1 MLFILFS
8 SSLHA
13 ILLPA
18 RIFSDNM
25 VLQREAAIPVW
36 GTAIP
41 GEQITLRLGASKVK
55 TVTKSDGHWR
65 VNLPQLPAGGP
76 LKLEIKGQKEKIEFK
91 NVLIGD
97 VWFAS
102 GQSNMEHPMK
112 GWEFIPHSAID
123 HAEKEIADSNYPEI
137 RLFSVPKYPSP
148 VEQKDLPG
156 GKWEIAGPESVSGF
170 SSTAWFFG
178 KELYRKLKV
187 PIGII
192 HSSWGG
198 TPIQTWM
205 SRESREHYK
214 TSVKIP
220 EVPLKFDPEGWSEK
234 VRESLE
240 KNLIR
245 RNQISYPI
253 AGLPEKAGKS
263 DYDDSSWK
271 SVDIL
276 NPNSRFGNIAW
287 LRNKIVIPESY
298 RKQRLCLS
306 LGFLGWQSQ
315 VFCNGTELG
324 YFSYPRPV
332 KVEIPAQ
339 LVHSGENVVSIRLA
353 MPWGGTQVFG
363 DKEQFFIANS
373 NRSFYSGLVD
383 GWKVNDQLESII
395 PIVESYQNNPSFLFN
410 GMVAPVIPYALKG
423 FIWYQGESNAGEP
436 QLYEKMFKQLIVDWR
451 KLWRQENLPFLF
463 VQTSNIEQSHE
474 FDKKSDS
481 WCLLREAQQKALSL
495 PMTGMA
501 ISLDM
506 GNPYDVHPK
515 NKQDFGH
522 RLALQAFKVA
532 YHQDIVADGPL
543 YESNEIKG
551 DTVVVQIKDVANDVV
566 STRPGNLS
574 GFETAG
580 KDGLFQ
586 EAKAFLRGKRIYI
599 YADKIKN
606 PVAVRYGWTNNPDC
620 SLFNKEGLPLA
631 PFRTANP

>member
-1 MLFILFS
+1 MKINRLNNTKKAGWFMLFIFFS

-25 VLQREAAIPVW
+25 VLQREVAIPVW

-41 GEQITLRLGASKVK
+41 GEQITLRLGASEVK
-55 TVTKSDGHWR
+55 IVTKSDGHWR
-65 VNLPQLPAGGP
+65 ANLPQLPAGGP
-76 LKLEIKGQKEKIEFK
+76 FKLEIKGQKEKIEFK

-123 HAEKEIADSNYPEI
+123 SYEKEIADSNYPEI

-156 GKWEIAGPESVSGF
+156 GKWEIAGPELVSGF

-178 KELYRKLKV
+178 KELYQKLKV

-205 SRESREHYK
+205 SRESLEPYQ
-214 TSVKIP
+214 TSVNIP
-220 EVPLKFDPEGWSEK
+220 AVPLKFDPAAWTEK
-234 VRESLE
+234 VSESLA

-245 RNQISYPI
+245 RNQISYPTD
-253 AGLPEKAGKS
+253 GLPEKISKS
-263 DYDDSSWK
+263 DFDDSSWK

-276 NPNSRFGNIAW
+276 NPNSRFGNITW

-298 RKQRLCLS
+298 HRQTICLS
-306 LGFLGWQSQ
+306 LGFLGRQSQ
-315 VFCNGTELG
+315 VFFNGTELG

-339 LVHSGENVVSIRLA
+339 LVQSGENVLSIRLA
-353 MPWGGTQVFG
+353 MPWGETQVFG
-363 DKEQFFIANS
+363 KKEQFFITNS
-373 NRSFYSGLVD
+373 SHSISLNLVQ
-383 GWKVNDQLESII
+383 GWKVNDQLEPII
-395 PIVESYQNNPSFLFN
+395 PLAESYQNNPAFLFN
-410 GMVAPVIPYALKG
+410 GMVAPVVPYSIKG
-423 FIWYQGESNAGEP
+423 FIWYQGESNAGQP
-436 QLYEKMFKQLIVDWR
+436 QLYEKMFQQLIVDWR
-451 KLWRQENLPFLF
+451 KIWNQGDLPFLF

-481 WCLLREAQQKALSL
+481 WCLLREAQQKALAL
-495 PMTGMA
+495 PATGMA
-501 ISLDM
+501 VSLDM

-515 NKQDFGH
+515 NKKEFGH

-532 YHQDIVADGPL
+532 YHQDIVADGPV
-543 YESNEIKG
+543 YESFEIKD
-551 DTVVVQIKDVANDVV
+551 DTFVVRIKDPLNYLLLK
-566 STRPGNLS
+566 RPGNLS
-574 GFETAG
+574 GFEIAAKNG
-580 KDGLFQ
+580 VFQ
-586 EAKAFLRGKRIYI
+586 EAKASLRG
-599 YADKIKN
+599 
-606 PVAVRYGWTNNPDC
+606 
-620 SLFNKEGLPLA
+620 NKV
-631 PFRTANP
+631 